1 MELLHALKTRRS
13 LAQLKPD
20 AVPRE
25 TVEQLLE
32 AATWAPN
39 HKKIEPW
46 KFFVFTGNAREKLA
60 EAFIQNYKFDHPD
73 ASEEELA
80 GPGRKSANRVLAS
93 PLVIVV
99 TSEAGANEI
108 QTLENYG
115 AVCAA
120 TEHILLAA
128 HAAGLGAFWRT
139 GEAAYTAPRNA
150 IKELIGVEGS
160 TLIVAFLL
168 IGFPEVTE
176 KVSRRAPFEEKTI
189 WFD

>member
-20 AVPRE
+20 PVPRE
-25 TVEQLLE
+25 LIEQLLD

-39 HKKIEPW
+39 HKKVEPW
-46 KFFVFTGNAREKLA
+46 KFFVFTGDSRRKLA
-60 EAFIQNYKFDHPD
+60 DAIVENFRLDHPD
-73 ASEEELA
+73 ADEEKVA
-80 GPGRKSANRVLAS
+80 GPGSKSAHRMLAT

-99 TSEAGANEI
+99 TSDGGASEMET
-108 QTLENYG
+108 QENYG

-120 TEHILLAA
+120 VEHILLAA
-128 HAAGLGAFWRT
+128 HGLGLGAYWRT
-139 GEAAYTAPRNA
+139 GDAAYTAPRNA
-150 IKELIGVEGS
+150 VKELIGEPES
-160 TLIVAFLL
+160 TQLVAFLL

-176 KVSRRAPFEEKTI
+176 KASRRVPFQEKTV

>member
-13 LAQLKPD
+13 LAQLRPD

-25 TVEQLLE
+25 TIAQLLE

-39 HKKIEPW
+39 HKNIEPW
-46 KFFVFTGNAREKLA
+46 KFFVFSGDSRIKLA
-60 EAFIQNYKFDHPD
+60 AAFIENYKLDHPA
-73 ASEEELA
+73 ASKEELA

-99 TSEAGANEI
+99 TSEAGENEI

-120 TEHILLAA
+120 TEHILLVA
-128 HAAGLGAFWRT
+128 HALGLGAFWRT
-139 GEAAYTAPRNA
+139 GEAAYTGLLPINRNRL
-150 IKELIGVEGS
+150 K
-160 TLIVAFLL
+160 
-168 IGFPEVTE
+168 
-176 KVSRRAPFEEKTI
+176 
-189 WFD
+189 D